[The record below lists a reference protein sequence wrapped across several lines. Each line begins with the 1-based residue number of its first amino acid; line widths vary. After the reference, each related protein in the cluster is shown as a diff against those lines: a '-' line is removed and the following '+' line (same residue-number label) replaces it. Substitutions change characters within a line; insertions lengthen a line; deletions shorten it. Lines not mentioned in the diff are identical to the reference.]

1 MAGLYPGIMPP
12 LIVPPAF
19 MIPFLLKIYPGVAGY
34 YFYADPNITY
44 MWLIV
49 SILNYRLVQKGSRS
63 SSSSSRTT

>member
-34 YFYADPNITY
+34 YFYADWFKKVPAAPPD
-44 MWLIV
+44 LSFALFELPSPRGRV
-49 SILNYRLVQKGSRS
+49 
-63 SSSSSRTT
+63 

>member
-44 MWLIV
+44 M
-49 SILNYRLVQKGSRS
+49 
-63 SSSSSRTT
+63 